1 METTTTYKPSRL
13 LRLNQ
18 VLDRIPVSKTA
29 WYDGIKEGRYPSAA
43 LHLAPRTSAWR
54 ESDIDALI
62 ERLGQRGSEHVQ

>member
-13 LRLNQ
+13 LRLSQ
-18 VLDRIPVSKTA
+18 VLDRIHVSKTA
-29 WYDGIKEGRYPSAA
+29 WYEGIKEGRYPSA

-62 ERLGQRGSEHVQ
+62 ERLEQRGAEHVQ

>member
-1 METTTTYKPSRL
+1 METTTTCKPSRL

-29 WYDGIKEGRYPSAA
+29 WYEGIKEGRYPSA
-43 LHLAPRTSAWR
+43 LSLAPRTSAWL

-62 ERLGQRGSEHVQ
+62 ERLEQRGAEHVQ